1 MDSNEL
7 QQEIK
12 KAEELFSKGMYQ
24 DARGIYEGLRE
35 FGDDDPAIFVRLGDI
50 AMKLN
55 DDFLAMEN
63 YKLAAGAYSKGGS
76 AIKAIAI
83 CKKIFSLHPSR
94 AYLGDSLATLSS
106 HLKTSGDK
114 GEVSKPAQTASAE
127 NEPVEQT
134 PEASTSKPLIPFP
147 EDQFLDDLAERP
159 GGSLNLK
166 GGHRKG
172 ELEEFD
178 EFLDDYVKIVE
189 NVGEDSLSV
198 DSADAEEGGLK
209 RTPLFSDLSVDEL
222 MHVISKMEICFVDM
236 GDFVFRRGDEGQSIF
251 VITSGA
257 AEVLSYTKYGEEVK
271 CATLTDGDF
280 FGVHEYFSG
289 TERSTD
295 VRAVTDLELFEIK
308 RDEMAS
314 ITKRHPYMSK
324 VLYDFYKERV
334 LEKAMA
340 LSKVFKHMSIEDRKE
355 LLEKVAVV
363 SYPPGTDIVK
373 YNEKGDTMFL
383 VVSGTVEVWK
393 LGPKGEKVSL
403 ANLQENDYFGEVAMM
418 FDHARTS
425 NVSAVTTV
433 DAIVI
438 TRKHLDGVFSKYPVI
453 KKVLEGAAKKHVRD
467 KEAENKATEDNA
479 TEG

>member
-1 MDSNEL
+1 MDSSEL

-12 KAEELFSKGMYQ
+12 RAEELFSKGMFQ
-24 DARGIYEGLRE
+24 DARVLYEGLRE
-35 FGDDDPAIFVRLGDI
+35 FGDENPDIFVRLGDI
-50 AMKLN
+50 AVKLN
-55 DDFLAMEN
+55 DNFSAMED
-63 YKLAAGAYSKGGS
+63 YKLAAGALSKGGS

-94 AYLGDSLATLSS
+94 EHVGDNLATLSS
-106 HLKTSGDK
+106 HLKTSEDK
-114 GEVSKPAQTASAE
+114 GEAGETGQTASAE
-127 NEPVEQT
+127 NEQAQQAS
-134 PEASTSKPLIPFP
+134 EASASKPLMNLPD
-147 EDQFLDDLAERP
+147 EQFLNDILDRP
-159 GGSLNLK
+159 RGSVDLK
-166 GGHRKG
+166 GARRKS

-178 EFLDDYVKIVE
+178 EFIDDYVKIVE
-189 NVGEDSLSV
+189 HVEEDSLSV
-198 DSADAEEGGLK
+198 DSPNAKEKGLK
-209 RTPLFSDLSVDEL
+209 RTPLFSDLSIDEL
-222 MHVISKMEICFVDM
+222 MNVICKMEVCFVDM
-236 GDFVFRRGDEGQSIF
+236 GDYVFRKGEEGQSIF

-289 TERSTD
+289 TERRTD
-295 VRAVTDLELFEIK
+295 VRAVTDMELFEIK

-314 ITKRHPYMSK
+314 ITKRNPYMAK

-340 LSKVFKHMSIEDRKE
+340 LSKVFKHMSIKDRKD
-355 LLEKVAVV
+355 LLETVAVE

-393 LGPKGEKVSL
+393 LGAKGEKVSL
-403 ANLQENDYFGEVAMM
+403 ANLQENDYFGEVALML
-418 FDHARTS
+418 DHARTS

-438 TRKHLDGVFSKYPVI
+438 GRKHLEEVFLKYPIV

-467 KEAENKATEDNA
+467 IDAENKATE
-479 TEG
+479 G